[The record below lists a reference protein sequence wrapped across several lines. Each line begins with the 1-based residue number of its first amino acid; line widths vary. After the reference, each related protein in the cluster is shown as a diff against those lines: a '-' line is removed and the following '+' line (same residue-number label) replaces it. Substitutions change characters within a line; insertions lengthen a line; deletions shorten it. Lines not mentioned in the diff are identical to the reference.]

1 MSEEMESSPIAVSA
15 CVEQWLDGPY
25 GKYARAKVLTPGS
38 SVSEAIYS
46 PKALKCQP
54 ELSVPF
60 DCKIQFSKGRWRVVE
75 ISKSAKPVE
84 VELTGI
90 VESDS
95 AIGGQR
101 SWRIKLAPGQPGAA
115 YAALDSKVLRAARF
129 AHVEPSQ
136 ELTFLAL
143 PSEADW
149 TVTEILE
156 PTLSTVITDPLIAF
170 HAFSLRDWSSNDSV
184 KSVPFAVRLP
194 GVSIWPLVNVFTT
207 LLRRQSIP
215 SLMSVD
221 LSDPSALSRAEHY
234 IEHAQTVLREG
245 SPQEVDCLKIGCI
258 EVTLVWNAR
267 GFWNTQKLVAPI
279 PMREPTPKEAIDW
292 VECTVVAVDDLD
304 ESESIEVDAE
314 PLENDEIAHQDAP
327 PGSDS
332 SKKKIQKVKVTIEIK
347 DRRIGRG
354 NVSGFLKCEEIVY
367 GGLTKGTKAIVQL
380 VGNPP
385 YWNVSRLHR
394 SLPMRGEA

>member
-1 MSEEMESSPIAVSA
+1 MSEEMESSPVAVSA
-15 CVEQWLDGPY
+15 CVEQWLEGPY
-25 GKYARAKVLTPGS
+25 GTYARAKVLTPGS
-38 SVSEAIYS
+38 SVQEAIYS

-60 DCKIQFSKGRWRVVE
+60 DCKIQLSKGRWRVVE
-75 ISKSAKPVE
+75 VAESAKPLE
-84 VELTGI
+84 VRLTGF

-95 AIGGQR
+95 LVGGQR
-101 SWRIKLAPGQPGAA
+101 SWRIKLVPGQPGAA
-115 YAALDSKVLRAARF
+115 HATLDSKALRAARF
-129 AHVEPSQ
+129 AHVERGQ
-136 ELTFLAL
+136 ELTFMAL
-143 PSEADW
+143 PNEADW

-156 PTLSTVITDPLIAF
+156 PTLSTVITDSLITF
-170 HAFSLRDWSSNDSV
+170 YAFSLREWSTNDSV

-194 GVSIWPLVNVFTT
+194 SVSIWPLVNVFTT

-215 SLMSVD
+215 SLTRVD
-221 LSDPSALSRAEHY
+221 VSDPSAVSRAEDY

-245 SPQEVDCLKIGCI
+245 SPQEIDCLNIGCI

-292 VECTVVAVDDLD
+292 VEGTVVAVDDPD
-304 ESESIEVDAE
+304 EGESNEVDAE
-314 PLENDEIAHQDAP
+314 PLEDDGIASQDAP

-347 DRRIGRG
+347 DRRVGRG
-354 NVSGFLKCEEIVY
+354 NVNGFLKREEIVY
-367 GGLTKGTKAIVQL
+367 GGLTEGTTAIVQL

-385 YWNVSRLHR
+385 YWNVCRLHR